1 MKKENKI
8 RLYVGIGS
16 LFAFILWTLLI
27 GIIDVRAVGPLGSAV
42 GFATVNT
49 FFHGLF
55 GVNMLLYTVTDWLGL
70 VPIAVA
76 FAFAMLGLVEWI
88 KRKSILKV
96 DLNIILLG
104 VFYLIVI
111 AVYILFES
119 VVINYRP
126 VLIEGYLESSYP
138 SSTTLLVATVMPTAK
153 IQLNARIK
161 KKAFR
166 KSISLIITLFT
177 ALMVF
182 GRLIS
187 GVHWLSDIIGGLL
200 FSIGLVE
207 MYGAVFNSIK

>member
-1 MKKENKI
+1 MEKKNKT
-8 RLYVGIGS
+8 RLFIGIG
-16 LFAFILWTLLI
+16 LIFAFIVWTVLV
-27 GIIDVRAVGPLGSAV
+27 GTFDVKIAGQNGSAV

-49 FFHGLF
+49 FFHSLF

>member
-1 MKKENKI
+1 MEKKNKT
-8 RLYVGIGS
+8 RLFIGIG
-16 LFAFILWTLLI
+16 LIFAFIVWTVLV
-27 GIIDVRAVGPLGSAV
+27 GTFDVKIAGQNSSAV

-70 VPIAVA
+70 VPIATA
-76 FAFAMLGLVEWI
+76 FGFAVLGLIQWI
-88 KRKSILKV
+88 RRKSLLKV
-96 DLNIILLG
+96 DGSLLLLG
-104 VFYLIVI
+104 AFYIIVI
-111 AVYILFES
+111 AVYIFFEFT
-119 VVINYRP
+119 VVNYRP
-126 VLIEGYLESSYP
+126 VLINGYLEASYP

>member
-1 MKKENKI
+1 MEKKNKT
-8 RLYVGIGS
+8 RLFVGIG
-16 LFAFILWTLLI
+16 LIFAFIVWTVLV
-27 GIIDVRAVGPLGSAV
+27 GTADVKIAGPNDSAV

-49 FFHGLF
+49 FFHRLF

-111 AVYILFES
+111 GVYILFES

-138 SSTTLLVATVMPTAK
+138 SSTTLLTATVMPTAK

-177 ALMVF
+177 ALVVL

-187 GVHWLSDIIGGLL
+187 GVHWLSDIIGGML

-207 MYGAVFNSIK
+207 TYRSVFNSIK